1 MSTQPARVRGIKDIP
16 RTDHA
21 LLLYGQTIV
30 TKWAN
35 NANFPNQGSVINNL
49 STACTNFET
58 AIKNAKL
65 AKVGGEAVAQ
75 ARQAVVNAI
84 GHVVDLANS
93 VVEQLPA
100 DAAKT
105 ALQSGGISARKLT
118 VRLVPDIDV
127 KYGGLMGVV
136 LLVARSMGRRC
147 SYAFAY
153 STDQK
158 TWTSCPTLLK
168 VKTTVSGL
176 TVGTTY
182 YFRVQA
188 TTPKGPQDW
197 STIVS
202 FVVH

>member
-1 MSTQPARVRGIKDIP
+1 MSTQPSRPRGVKDIP

-21 LLLYGQTIV
+21 LLLYGQTIAA
-30 TKWAN
+30 KWAN
-35 NANFPNQGSVINNL
+35 NANFPNQGSVITTL
-49 STACTNFET
+49 SAACTNFET

-65 AKVGGEAVAQ
+65 AKASGEAVTQ
-75 ARQAVVNAI
+75 ARQAVINAI

-105 ALQSGGISARKLT
+105 ALQSGGISARKGT
-118 VRLVPDIDV
+118 VRNVPEIDV

-136 LLVARSMGRRC
+136 LLVARSMGKGC
-147 SYAFAY
+147 AYAFAY

-158 TWTSCPTLLK
+158 SWTICPTSLK

-188 TTPKGPQDW
+188 TTRKGLQDW
-197 STIVS
+197 STVVS

>member
-30 TKWAN
+30 TKWTN
-35 NANFPNQGSVINNL
+35 NANFPNQGSVITNL
-49 STACTNFET
+49 ATACTNFST
-58 AIKNAKL
+58 AIKNAKTE
-65 AKVGGEAVAQ
+65 KDTGQAVAQ
-75 ARQAVVNAI
+75 ARQAVIDAV
-84 GHVVDLANS
+84 GHVVDLSNS
-93 VVEQLPA
+93 VVEKLPA
-100 DAAKT
+100 DVART
-105 ALQSGGISARKLT
+105 ALQSGGISARKAT
-118 VRLVPDIDV
+118 VRNTPDIDV

-136 LLVARSMGRRC
+136 LLVARRMGKGC
-147 SYAFAY
+147 AYVFAY

-158 TWTSCPTLLK
+158 SWVSCPLSLK

-188 TTPKGPQDW
+188 TTPKGLQDW

-202 FVVH
+202 FVVR